1 MTTREVYY
9 KIFTYSELPVAVIGY
24 TTKDKDGIIQFWNC
38 VYISFHEG
46 HEVNIK
52 KMEKIAK
59 RKGFM
64 FWNMSDEG
72 EKFFNIHAKEI
83 AKVLAQVI
91 INQK

>member
-9 KIFTYSELPVAVIGY
+9 KIFTHSELPVAVIGY
-24 TTKDKDGIIQFWNC
+24 TTKDKDDVIQFWNTL
-38 VYISFHEG
+38 YISFHDG
-46 HEVNIK
+46 HEINIK

-72 EKFFNIHAKEI
+72 SKFFETNAKEI
-83 AKVLAQVI
+83 AKVLAEVI